1 MTRKI
6 APSKEQTTL
15 LPPFECLRLDQIL
28 VPTTLPQFEA
38 AAADIAQAGVVGFD
52 TESKPTFL
60 KDSVSE
66 GPHIVQFATLQRAYI
81 FQLHQD
87 DCRQYLADLLCSS
100 KVLKVGFGLESD
112 HEQIQ
117 HKLGFRLANVLDL
130 NQVFRK
136 DGYANSTGAR
146 AAVAIMFEQKFHK
159 SKKIT
164 TSNWAERQLTERQLL
179 YAANDAY
186 VALRVHAAL
195 NETLNAPK
203 TRPEG
208 LA

>member
-15 LPPFECLRLDQIL
+15 LPPFECLTLDSIL
-28 VPTTLPQFEA
+28 VPQSAAQFEA

-60 KDSVSE
+60 KDQTSE
-66 GPHIVQFATLQRAYI
+66 GPHIVQFATLKRAYI

-87 DCRQYLADLLCSS
+87 ACRPVLAELLCSDA
-100 KVLKVGFGLESD
+100 LIKVGFGLESD
-112 HEQIQ
+112 HAQIQ
-117 HKLGFRLANVLDL
+117 HKLGLRLSAVLDL
-130 NQVFRK
+130 NSVFRK

-146 AAVAIMFEQKFHK
+146 AAVAIMFQQKFHK
-159 SKKIT
+159 SKKVT
-164 TSNWAERQLTERQLL
+164 TSNWAERNLSERQLL

-186 VALRVHAAL
+186 VALRVHTAL
-195 NETLNAPK
+195 NTA
-203 TRPEG
+203 
-208 LA
+208 LAAKGSP